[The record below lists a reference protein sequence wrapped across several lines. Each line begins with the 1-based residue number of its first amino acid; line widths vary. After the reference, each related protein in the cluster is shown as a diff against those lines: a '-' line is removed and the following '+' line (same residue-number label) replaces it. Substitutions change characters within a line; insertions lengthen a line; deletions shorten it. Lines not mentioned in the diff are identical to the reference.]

1 MTTLPNITTSEQLTF
16 FLSTEKNAYKT
27 FINKYKKRTNSLLVE
42 TEFHHILP
50 LYANGPN
57 KKWNLIQLSV
67 HEHQMAHQLLY
78 DVYKNTEDLCAL
90 RFRKKKHSE
99 AYKLRIQLAH
109 QAQRLNK
116 KGFFNSNMQS
126 ENGKKGGKAKSLKK
140 RLSYIKKLSPEWKTV
155 LSNESRWLYVQT
167 KTVILIKP
175 FECLLPQD
183 VAIKLLTHQPF
194 QENYKAKLQS
204 FTSNLSCIVRKQ
216 RKKASGWV
224 LIH

>member
-1 MTTLPNITTSEQLTF
+1 M
-16 FLSTEKNAYKT
+16 
-27 FINKYKKRTNSLLVE
+27 LVE
-42 TEFHHILP
+42 TEFHHIIP

-57 KKWNLIQLSV
+57 EKWNLIQLSV
-67 HEHQMAHQLLY
+67 REHQMAHQLLY

-90 RFRKKKHSE
+90 RFRKKQHSE
-99 AYKLRIQLAH
+99 AYKLRISLAH
-109 QAQRLNK
+109 KAQSLNK
-116 KGFFNSNMQS
+116 KGFFDSNMQS
-126 ENGKKGGKAKSLKK
+126 KNGKKGGKVKSLKK
-140 RLSYIKKLSPEWKTV
+140 RLSYTKKLSPEWKTI
-155 LSNESRWLYVQT
+155 LSGESYWLYTKT

-183 VAIKLLTHQPF
+183 VTRKLLTHQPF

-204 FTSNLSCIVRKQ
+204 FTSNLSRMVKKE